1 MKIEV
6 DNNRQIVLKE
16 VFSGVLLE
24 TRDKEQLG
32 ICMRD
37 TGFEITY
44 GDEIYSFQQG
54 TVTNLT
60 EAALK
65 RKLIDPNINAGDS
78 N

>member
-24 TRDKEQLG
+24 SRDKEQIG

-37 TGFEITY
+37 SGFEITY
-44 GDEIYSFQQG
+44 GDEVYSFQQG

-60 EAALK
+60 EDAMK
-65 RKLIDPNINAGDS
+65 RDLMNPNINGGDS